1 MTQDKFE
8 SLETHLAHLDK
19 TVDEL
24 SDVVNKQQTQINR
37 LIRIVEILS
46 GSEQQDAEISP
57 DKVPPHW

>member
-1 MTQDKFE
+1 MTQDKLE
-8 SLETHLAHLDK
+8 SLEMHLAHLDK

-46 GSEQQDAEISP
+46 ESERQDAEISP

>member
-1 MTQDKFE
+1 M
-8 SLETHLAHLDK
+8 DK

-46 GSEQQDAEISP
+46 ESEQQDAEISP

>member
-24 SDVVNKQQTQINR
+24 SDVVNKQQD
-37 LIRIVEILS
+37 
-46 GSEQQDAEISP
+46 DAGIDRYYPS
-57 DKVPPHW
+57 